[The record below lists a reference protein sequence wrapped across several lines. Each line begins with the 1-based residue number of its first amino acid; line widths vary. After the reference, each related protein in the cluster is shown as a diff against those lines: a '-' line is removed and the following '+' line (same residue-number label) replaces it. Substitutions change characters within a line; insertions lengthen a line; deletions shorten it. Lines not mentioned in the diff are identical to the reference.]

1 MIGPLWSNSGNARSR
16 RHVTDELTHD
26 SLVVWLKLSCY
37 VGNGLKGLGAAEEI
51 QQHCKHKQ
59 KHMREFAQRPQ
70 NHYPRNVEAST
81 TSPKNRTSA
90 PWLPAS
96 WNERSR
102 PKPRRFK
109 HLRRFLI
116 FWFFEIHRE
125 IASVSNGSL
134 RFEKQVGDE
143 PTSKSMTSEVAFWR
157 YSCKGFGDTRRFSCE
172 AWARKALWLL
182 WRSKSQTLN
191 PKPVTRN
198 P

>member
-1 MIGPLWSNSGNARSR
+1 M
-16 RHVTDELTHD
+16 
-26 SLVVWLKLSCY
+26 VWLKLSCY
-37 VGNGLKGLGAAEEI
+37 EGNGLKGLGAAKEI
-51 QQHCKHKQ
+51 QPHFKHEQ
-59 KHMREFAQRPQ
+59 THIAEFVRRLQ
-70 NHYPRNVEAST
+70 NHYPRNVKASG
-81 TSPKNRTSA
+81 TSPENLTSA

-102 PKPRRFK
+102 SKPKRFR
-109 HLRRFLI
+109 HLRWFLI

-143 PTSKSMTSEVAFWR
+143 PTSKSMTSEVAFWC
-157 YSCKGFGDTRRFSCE
+157 YSCNGFGDTRRFSCE